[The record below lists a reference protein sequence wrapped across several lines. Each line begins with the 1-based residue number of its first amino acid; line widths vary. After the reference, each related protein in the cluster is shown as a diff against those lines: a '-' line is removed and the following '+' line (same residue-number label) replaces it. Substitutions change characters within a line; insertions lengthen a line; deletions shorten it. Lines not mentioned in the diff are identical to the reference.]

1 MIASLGRTGLR
12 LAGDIFR
19 RGALGRSLRETMHP
33 LNLLPEGINALIV
46 ASTMPNASLLERI
59 GAAGITA
66 GYGQGASVLGNL
78 GGHTV
83 ATLLGGRGRKTLP
96 MVGELAAGQLSMFAP
111 NPVLN
116 GVYEREYANSQQQ
129 YQQALEEARA
139 QGAASAMGSP
149 GLDPIQAELNRRGMG
164 NGLSLPAANGIRPI
178 SGPSGPGTIDDG
190 YATEDP
196 QLQKMRA
203 ILAGASLDS
212 L

>member
-46 ASTMPNASLLERI
+46 ASTMPDASLLERI

-78 GGHTV
+78 GGHAASKV
-83 ATLLGGRGRKTLP
+83 LGGRGRRTLP
-96 MVGELAAGQLSMFAP
+96 MVGELTAGQLSMFAP
-111 NPVLN
+111 NPVLEE
-116 GVYEREYANSQQQ
+116 VYKRQYANSQQQ

-139 QGAASAMGSP
+139 QGAASAMGNP
-149 GLDPIQAELNRRGMG
+149 GLDSIQAELNRRGMG
-164 NGLSLPAANGIRPI
+164 NGLSLPAANGIRPMG
-178 SGPSGPGTIDDG
+178 GPSAPDMMDDG

-212 L
+212 F